1 MVVDSSSVDTD
12 RKRALEEAEAQ
23 APPPPCCRCGKTE
36 VKYRCPRCE
45 RFDCNGKRD
54 RTKFVGIK
62 GFTDA
67 DLSSGSC
74 LPPILPVHFFFLE
87 EVSRSTNSATRSRSQ
102 LGANTRRYTSNKKRK
117 VVASKHSAAA
127 PINPDI
133 PADWLARFP
142 IAVQLFAEH
151 AAKRG
156 VALTLLA
163 PGMSKRGRNSS
174 FMDTKKNSLFWRVE
188 WAFPSA
194 EVPVNLSENRANE
207 ADSLFALLGRHLTPS
222 QWEKHVV
229 LLLRKEFTPASQ
241 PQYYRLDGTRGLES
255 NLKRKAIVE
264 FPVITVALL
273 SEADQYP
280 VAYDVI
286 ETVSSEEAQGV
297 GTAAGE
303 EEEAQGMEVESSS
316 SAEPSADVG
325 DATGPAATLFNIAEE
340 VADSRA
346 SPEPMPE
353 AKESAG
359 DGSAFELCATVAE
372 HSAPICCVESTRD
385 GSLLASS
392 DMSGVILV
400 HSPDEGFEVVHRI
413 EGDGYPATC
422 MAFVADNWLVGGYL
436 TGCIRLFS
444 PDKFHLHAEIAAHTR
459 AITALDARDAHVVSV
474 SEDTFMNIWE
484 ILPGKAAA
492 GPRLKLVSSQP
503 VPNDLLTGV
512 AFSSANTL
520 FTATYDT
527 AHVKLWTPE

>member
-1 MVVDSSSVDTD
+1 MVDSSPVDTD
-12 RKRALEEAEAQ
+12 RKRALEETEMQ
-23 APPPPCCRCGKTE
+23 APTPPCCRCGKAE

-74 LPPILPVHFFFLE
+74 LLVILPVHFFFLE
-87 EVSRSTNSATRSRSQ
+87 EVSRSANSAARSRSQ

-133 PADWLARFP
+133 PIDWLARFS

-156 VALTLLA
+156 VVLTLLA

-174 FMDTKKNSLFWRVE
+174 YMDTKKNTLFWRVE

-194 EVPVNLSENRANE
+194 ELPVNLFENRANE
-207 ADSLFALLGRHLTPS
+207 ADSLFTLLGRHLTPS

-286 ETVSSEEAQGV
+286 ETVSSEEVQGV

-303 EEEAQGMEVESSS
+303 EAQEMEVESSS
-316 SAEPSADVG
+316 LPDPSADVG
-325 DATGPAATLFNIAEE
+325 KGTGPAATLFKIAEE
-340 VADSRA
+340 VTDSRSSA
-346 SPEPMPE
+346 EPMPVLIE
-353 AKESAG
+353 ELEHQIYDATGEESLAEISLKDTVG
-359 DGSAFELCATVAE
+359 EGLEDGS
-372 HSAPICCVESTRD
+372 I
-385 GSLLASS
+385 LASS

-422 MAFVADNWLVGGYL
+422 MAFAADNWLVGGYL

-459 AITALDARDAHVVSV
+459 AITALDARDDHIVSV

-512 AFSSANTL
+512 AFSSGNAL